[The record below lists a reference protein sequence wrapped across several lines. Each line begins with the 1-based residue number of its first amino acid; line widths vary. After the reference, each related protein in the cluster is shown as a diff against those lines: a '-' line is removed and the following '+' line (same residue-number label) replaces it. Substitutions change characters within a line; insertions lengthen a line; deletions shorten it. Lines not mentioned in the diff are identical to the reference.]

1 METLHTYLAI
11 QAIALV
17 VAAAGMIYESY
28 KRDELTLAEVLVCCG
43 LAAFL
48 ILFITMFFYLVG
60 FDIVLYHQ
68 RLLNNH

>member
-1 METLHTYLAI
+1 MGTLHTYLAI

-28 KRDELTLAEVLVCCG
+28 KHDELTAWEALAFCG

-60 FDIVLYHQ
+60 FEIVLYHQ